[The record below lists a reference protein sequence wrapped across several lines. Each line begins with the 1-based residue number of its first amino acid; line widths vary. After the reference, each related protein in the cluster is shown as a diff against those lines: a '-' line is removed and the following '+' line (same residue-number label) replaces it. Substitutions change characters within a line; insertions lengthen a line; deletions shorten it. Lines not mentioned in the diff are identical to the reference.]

1 MALTVSASSR
11 AVLVGATLF
20 GGALAGPAAIRVLVH
35 LPAWRETGV
44 VAWADFTRAADLG
57 AGRIVYPAIGLT
69 ALLFAV
75 AAAISYRFDRTLP
88 RAGAALAYA
97 AAVLAI
103 AALIVTG
110 RLLAPVTLSLVH
122 MPDDPARL
130 GPLFDSVV
138 QWWDVKALLHTLAF
152 VANVWSLAALWLASD
167 HSARRVTA

>member
-1 MALTVSASSR
+1 MSLTVSSSSR

-35 LPAWRETGV
+35 LPAWRGTGV
-44 VAWADFTRAADLG
+44 VAWANYTRVADLG

-75 AAAISYRFDRTLP
+75 AAAVAYRFDRSLP
-88 RAGAALAYA
+88 RAGAAPAYA
-97 AAVLAI
+97 AAILAI

-110 RLLAPVTLSLVH
+110 RLLAPLTLSLAH
-122 MPDDPARL
+122 TPDDPTQL

-138 QWWDVKALLHTLAF
+138 QWWDVKALLHALGF
-152 VANVWSLAALWLASD
+152 VANVWSLAASQLTPGHVAD
-167 HSARRVTA
+167 RVTA